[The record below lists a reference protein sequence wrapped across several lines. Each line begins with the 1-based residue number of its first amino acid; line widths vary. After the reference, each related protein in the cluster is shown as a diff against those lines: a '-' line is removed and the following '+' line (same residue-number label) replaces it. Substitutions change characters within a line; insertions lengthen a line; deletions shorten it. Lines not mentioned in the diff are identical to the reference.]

1 MARIK
6 QRIIINGKQEWITGN
21 TMQDF
26 ADNII
31 ARIQKNND
39 PQPVAPPADTPLFG
53 EYLTTFLETFK
64 SRQGALTVTNRQ
76 SLINKQV
83 MPVVGKMPIS
93 EITTAFCQKWFDR
106 LCDEGYA
113 KETLLK
119 IKNSI
124 SPALDSAVA
133 DGYIRMN
140 PFKDK
145 ARFKINTEKGEHHKA
160 IPPELFQATKARLHE
175 LPERERNMMA
185 LLCYTG
191 MRFEE
196 VLGARWEDIY
206 DDEIH
211 VERAVVHPKRNQ
223 PIVKVPKTKSSRRK
237 IPAVKALLDILQP
250 EGKSGYIVS
259 GENPLSF
266 QQAKKSFEKARKLL
280 GLEGFTAH
288 DFRDTCATVWK
299 ETGMPLEHVSKLLGH
314 SKTAVTEQCY
324 VKFRQQSL
332 DEARSIMEQVL

>member
-1 MARIK
+1 MPL
-6 QRIIINGKQEWITGN
+6 QEFYTISKSKGIWITGN
-21 TMQDF
+21 TLQDF
-26 ADNII
+26 TDNLI
-31 ARIQKNND
+31 ARLQKNGMTVEN
-39 PQPVAPPADTPLFG
+39 PSAQTPLFG
-53 EYLTTFLETFK
+53 EYLKTFLETFK
-64 SRQGALTVTNRQ
+64 SRQQPTTVINRQ
-76 SLINKQV
+76 RLIDKHV
-83 MPVVGKMPIS
+83 LPVLGNMPIG
-93 EITTAFCQKWFDR
+93 EITTAFCQRWFDR
-106 LCDEGYA
+106 LCDEGYS

-119 IKNSI
+119 IKNSV
-124 SPALDSAVA
+124 SPAFDSAVA

-160 IPPELFQATKARLHE
+160 IPPELFQSAKAKLHE
-175 LPERERNMMA
+175 LPERERYMMA

-196 VLGARWEDIY
+196 VLGVRWEDIY

-237 IPAVKALLDILQP
+237 IPVVKQLLNLLEPGD
-250 EGKSGYIVS
+250 KSGYIVG
-259 GENPLSF
+259 GEKPLSY
-266 QQAKKSFEKARKLL
+266 QQAKKSFEKARKIL

-288 DFRDTCATVWK
+288 DFRDTCATVWR
-299 ETGMPLEHVSKLLGH
+299 ESGMQMEHISKLLGH
-314 SKTAVTEQCY
+314 AKTAVTEQCY

-332 DEARSIMEQVL
+332 DAAKGIMELAM